1 MSNESNNDKNMPDV
15 VPAVDEVVSLNETDD
30 DDAIDL
36 MDGVGLKKPEHIE
49 PDVVFKGEE
58 KPKVNETKVNKKVK
72 VVVEETESPNGEEA
86 EETPNL
92 AVMPDEVKEDLME
105 QGIKP
110 MEQSDIKK
118 VKYNK
123 NGKPRKP
130 MTKDRLEKL
139 AIARQ
144 KALETRQR
152 NKKLKEEAQ
161 KKLKI
166 KQIVDD
172 DNVEVQI
179 TKKIIGSEAPQR
191 DDEESVPP
199 TPTPQRKQSTPSVK
213 KLSREEKDKKI
224 QDAVAEG
231 VKKALEVERLER
243 KKRKEE
249 KKRKAEEEKE
259 KSEKL
264 NKDKMISNQINKL
277 NDIDNFYDKCFNFT

>member
-1 MSNESNNDKNMPDV
+1 MSNQSNNDKNMPDV

-30 DDAIDL
+30 EDAIDL

-49 PDVVFKGEE
+49 PDAVFKGEE
-58 KPKVNETKVNKKVK
+58 PKVSDSKVVK
-72 VVVEETESPNGEEA
+72 VVVDEA
-86 EETPNL
+86 EDTPNL
-92 AVMPDEVKEDLME
+92 AVMPDDVKEDLME

-110 MEQSDIKK
+110 MDKSDIKK

-152 NKKLKEEAQ
+152 NKRLKEEAQ

-172 DNVEVQI
+172 EDVEVQI
-179 TKKIIGSEAPQR
+179 TKKII
-191 DDEESVPP
+191 DNEESVPP

-243 KKRKEE
+243 KRRKEE
-249 KKRKAEEEKE
+249 KKKKAEEEKE

-277 NDIDNFYDKCFNFT
+277 NDIDNFYDKCFNFS

>member
-1 MSNESNNDKNMPDV
+1 MSNESNDDKNMPDV

-30 DDAIDL
+30 EDAIDL

-49 PDVVFKGEE
+49 PDVVFKGDA
-58 KPKVNETKVNKKVK
+58 KPKVSDSKKVK
-72 VVVEETESPNGEEA
+72 VVVDEEKED
-86 EETPNL
+86 TPNL
-92 AVMPDEVKEDLME
+92 AVMPDDVKEDLME

-110 MEQSDIKK
+110 MDKSDIKK

-152 NKKLKEEAQ
+152 NKRLKEEAQ

-172 DNVEVQI
+172 EDVEVQI
-179 TKKIIGSEAPQR
+179 TKKIINN
-191 DDEESVPP
+191 EESVPA
-199 TPTPQRKQSTPSVK
+199 TPKPTPSVK

-243 KKRKEE
+243 KRRKEE
-249 KKRKAEEEKE
+249 KKKKAEEEKQ
-259 KSEKL
+259 KTEKL

>member
-1 MSNESNNDKNMPDV
+1 MSIDANNDKNMPDV

-30 DDAIDL
+30 EDAIDL

-49 PDVVFKGEE
+49 PDVVFKGED
-58 KPKVNETKVNKKVK
+58 KQSTPSVKKVK
-72 VVVEETESPNGEEA
+72 VVVEETESPNGEA
-86 EETPNL
+86 EEDTIPNL
-92 AVMPDEVKEDLME
+92 AVMPDDVKEDLME

-110 MEQSDIKK
+110 MDKSDITKVAMLKK

-172 DNVEVQI
+172 GTEGNAGHNVDVQI
-179 TKKIIGSEAPQR
+179 TKKIIYN
-191 DDEESVPP
+191 EESVPP
-199 TPTPQRKQSTPSVK
+199 TPTPTPSVK

-243 KKRKEE
+243 KRRKEE
-249 KKRKAEEEKE
+249 KKKKAEEEKE

-277 NDIDNFYDKCFNFT
+277 NDIDNFYDKCFNFS

>member
-1 MSNESNNDKNMPDV
+1 MSNQSNNDKNMPDV

-30 DDAIDL
+30 EDAIDL

-49 PDVVFKGEE
+49 PDVVFKGDA
-58 KPKVNETKVNKKVK
+58 KPKVSDSKKVK
-72 VVVEETESPNGEEA
+72 VVVDEA
-86 EETPNL
+86 EDPMGRSGETYTIPNL
-92 AVMPDEVKEDLME
+92 AVMPDDVKEDLME

-110 MEQSDIKK
+110 MDKSDIKK

-152 NKKLKEEAQ
+152 NKRLKEEAQ

-172 DNVEVQI
+172 EDVEVQI
-179 TKKIIGSEAPQR
+179 TKKIINN
-191 DDEESVPP
+191 EESVPA
-199 TPTPQRKQSTPSVK
+199 TPKPTPSVK

-243 KKRKEE
+243 KRRKEE
-249 KKRKAEEEKE
+249 KKKKAEEEKQ
-259 KSEKL
+259 KTEKL